1 MWKSIN
7 ENIPKLALPMIYH
20 RLSVRACV
28 YLWHGHDH
36 ALIISRHL
44 GGPKCFCHAAAMRMC
59 RKVGEAITAVN
70 RFKLIKSVWKI
81 NLLTDSSG
89 EGIGRG
95 AGQKKTCCASTHW
108 KCYCV
113 LSNINSQH
121 LPGKGNRMRQ
131 GKWLVYIFNLII
143 YILIKKYLVEGSD
156 GSTLPNQLAVVVCVC
171 AVNFDIF
178 NVVHHRKN
186 YLQRTK

>member
-1 MWKSIN
+1 
-7 ENIPKLALPMIYH
+7 
-20 RLSVRACV
+20 
-28 YLWHGHDH
+28 
-36 ALIISRHL
+36 
-44 GGPKCFCHAAAMRMC
+44 
-59 RKVGEAITAVN
+59 
-70 RFKLIKSVWKI
+70 
-81 NLLTDSSG
+81 
-89 EGIGRG
+89 
-95 AGQKKTCCASTHW
+95 
-108 KCYCV
+108 
-113 LSNINSQH
+113 
-121 LPGKGNRMRQ
+121 MRQ